1 MDFIELHSTKRSRR
15 TCLIAGIAFAFAI
28 VVGGEIYRSNS
39 VAGLFRTPVEALGW
53 CALFVVVA
61 LVTAAVL
68 LALTNVPEALERRNV
83 KPAPAFFG
91 TGGGMAL
98 MWVVLFAAWIPCLL
112 AYWPGPFSYDIPT
125 QTNYIFTG
133 HWTTQQPPLHTLLWS
148 LFLNLEGFLSLK
160 AITWFALGQMAFLS
174 GAFAYVLKF
183 LASRKTS
190 RVLFAIACV
199 FFVLNPVVALISIT
213 PVKDSLLAGV
223 LALLSVSVM
232 RLSTDPAGFL
242 KRKPACIGFGVCVLV
257 CCLLRSNMMVAMV
270 VFAIIV
276 LVAFKD
282 IRKRMAVLMGAPLLV
297 AVLIMG
303 PGYSI
308 AHISPGSSAIASL
321 PFQQVVNVVRN
332 HASELRAEE
341 VATVESILPLDEAV
355 QDYNPRFADSVVRLF
370 KGKSSGASSLAN
382 ELIAVGK
389 LWIAWGVRYPGDY
402 VDSFLALNVPY
413 WYPFAHTPDPYSE
426 RAYIETDIWRES
438 EYYPVTLDSK
448 APALYDAYERVADFS
463 ALSNPVTRLVF
474 SPSSVI
480 WVVLISFVMLY
491 NSERRRNALV
501 CVLPL
506 LFWASFMIGPVSN
519 MRYVFPLFCLYPL
532 LICAA
537 LQPYALFAPADSEKS
552 A

>member
-1 MDFIELHSTKRSRR
+1 
-15 TCLIAGIAFAFAI
+15 
-28 VVGGEIYRSNS
+28 
-39 VAGLFRTPVEALGW
+39 
-53 CALFVVVA
+53 
-61 LVTAAVL
+61 
-68 LALTNVPEALERRNV
+68 
-83 KPAPAFFG
+83 
-91 TGGGMAL
+91 
-98 MWVVLFAAWIPCLL
+98 
-112 AYWPGPFSYDIPT
+112 
-125 QTNYIFTG
+125 
-133 HWTTQQPPLHTLLWS
+133 
-148 LFLNLEGFLSLK
+148 
-160 AITWFALGQMAFLS
+160 
-174 GAFAYVLKF
+174 
-183 LASRKTS
+183 
-190 RVLFAIACV
+190 
-199 FFVLNPVVALISIT
+199 
-213 PVKDSLLAGV
+213 
-223 LALLSVSVM
+223 
-232 RLSTDPAGFL
+232 
-242 KRKPACIGFGVCVLV
+242 
-257 CCLLRSNMMVAMV
+257 MMVAMV

-448 APALYDAYERVADFS
+448 APALYDTYERVADFS